1 MLRNSFRGR
10 LILGALVWIS
20 AGIGISG
27 FILSSLFRDMA
38 IVQFDHDLSDH
49 IEELKNVLDIDS
61 QRVLFVHRALSDPR
75 FSPALSGVYWQV
87 TLSNGMTVRSP
98 SLDGHNL
105 PLTGRS
111 DSDPHPKSVV
121 GPTGPMRLL
130 QKEAELPHL
139 QETVQIGVGIDA
151 RLIDETLAHFNK
163 TLALSLGIVAIGLI
177 GAAFAQVSYGLL
189 PLARIHRGLT
199 AVRTG
204 AAASLPDD
212 LPEEVAPLASDLNA
226 MIVANQDMIRRAR
239 AQAGNLAHALKTPLA
254 ILMEEGRE
262 LEKSGQVATG
272 QLVIEQ
278 CTRMQ
283 RQIDYQTARAR
294 AAARITP
301 GVVTKI
307 APLIQNVI
315 GALSHLHRDRSLNF
329 ELHGHSD
336 LLAACDSEDLNEMI
350 ANLID
355 NAAKWA
361 RSQVAVSIERVG
373 TFVRITVED
382 DGPGVP
388 PESTETVFEIGER
401 LDERKPGTGLGLPI
415 TRDLA
420 TLYGGRTWIERSK
433 LGGAAASIEL
443 PTVGGH

>member
-1 MLRNSFRGR
+1 MFQNSFRAR
-10 LILGALVWIS
+10 LILGAVIWIS

-27 FILSSLFRDMA
+27 FVLASLFRDMV

-49 IEELKNVLDIDS
+49 VEELKGVLDIDS
-61 QRVLFVHRALSDPR
+61 QRVLYVHRSLSDPR
-75 FSPALSGVYWQV
+75 FGPVQSGVYWQV
-87 TLSNGMTVRSP
+87 RHPNGMTVRSS
-98 SLDGHNL
+98 SLDGHDL
-105 PLTGRS
+105 PLKDRP
-111 DSDPHPKSVV
+111 DADPHPKATL
-121 GPTGPMRLL
+121 GPSGSMRLL
-130 QKEAELPHL
+130 QKEAQLPHL
-139 QETVQIGVGIDA
+139 QETVQIGVGIDE
-151 RLIDETLAHFNK
+151 RLIDETLVHFNK
-163 TLALSLGIVAIGLI
+163 TLALSLGIVAMGLI

-189 PLARIHRGLT
+189 PLARIHRGL
-199 AVRTG
+199 AAIRTG
-204 AAASLPDD
+204 AATSLPED
-212 LPEEVAPLASDLNA
+212 LPLEVAPLASDLNA
-226 MIVANQDMIRRAR
+226 MIVTNQDMIRRAR

-262 LEKSGQVATG
+262 LEKIGQIAAG
-272 QLVIEQ
+272 HIVIEQ

-301 GVVTKI
+301 GMVTKV
-307 APLIQNVI
+307 APLVQNII
-315 GALSHLHRDRSLNF
+315 GALSRLHRDRSVNF
-329 ELHGHSD
+329 ELHGHPD
-336 LLAACDSEDLNEMI
+336 LLAACDAEDLNEMI

-361 RSQVAVSIERVG
+361 RSQVVISIQRMG
-373 TFVRITVED
+373 GFVRIIVED

-388 PESTETVFEIGER
+388 AESAETVFEIGER

-420 TLYGGRTWIERSK
+420 TLYGGRAWIERSK

-443 PTVGGH
+443 PTVGDH